1 MLIDAKKCVGCG
13 QCTYYCPVKA
23 ISVDAELKK
32 ARVDLDECVECGA
45 CLRSKACPVDALYE
59 QELSWPRTVRK
70 ILSDPL
76 TVAVETGIPGRGTE
90 EMKTNDVTGRF
101 KRGYAGVA
109 IELGRPLLGAR
120 FRDVEKVARAMA
132 RFGVEFEKLN
142 PTTSLIEDPKTGK
155 FKDDVLNEKVL
166 SAIVEFA
173 IPLEKLSDVLYA
185 LERVSHDVE
194 TVFSVDVCSRCND
207 DGSIPHEEILSKG
220 NWWHSI
226 NVKTNVGLG
235 RPRVSD

>member
-1 MLIDAKKCVGCG
+1 M
-13 QCTYYCPVKA
+13 
-23 ISVDAELKK
+23 
-32 ARVDLDECVECGA
+32 
-45 CLRSKACPVDALYE
+45 
-59 QELSWPRTVRK
+59 
-70 ILSDPL
+70 
-76 TVAVETGIPGRGTE
+76 ETGIPAAAPRDEDERRDGAFQARLCGRRDRVGQAAFGGTLPRCGE
-90 EMKTNDVTGRF
+90 SGQSH
-101 KRGYAGVA
+101 
-109 IELGRPLLGAR
+109 GALR
-120 FRDVEKVARAMA
+120 RRVR
-132 RFGVEFEKLN
+132 LN